1 MIAEDIDRD
10 LTPSEMAQLRAE
22 FQRMGMTLAQA
33 TEAASILARMR
44 SEWIDFMVSPEL
56 LK

>member
-1 MIAEDIDRD
+1 M
-10 LTPSEMAQLRAE
+10 LTSAAP
-22 FQRMGMTLAQA
+22 T
-33 TEAASILARMR
+33 ASILARMR